1 MNGIAK
7 KQSKILKNPEYYFDY
22 SKAVRGKYYKKL
34 MEEGSNIIVLE
45 PGIADAFHY
54 SKSFNKFN
62 II

>member
-34 MEEGSNIIVLE
+34 MEEVLE
-45 PGIADAFHY
+45 PDIADAFHD